1 MTVLQAR
8 QAKVFATTTYH
19 AEQGPTCSCDS
30 IITKKSCVNN
40 FRPRFKSTTICTKL
54 DLNITE
60 KFVTNVITIIN
71 VDLEYLLVFLYQ
83 IYSPVL
89 TFYSIYLMLNKLYD
103 LPYLYLFHYIY
114 QSQNCSNFVKC
125 VTTISKFKTSFLF
138 IKFEWKIRFYA
149 EKNSLR
155 LQRIGEP

>member
-1 MTVLQAR
+1 M
-8 QAKVFATTTYH
+8 
-19 AEQGPTCSCDS
+19 S
-30 IITKKSCVNN
+30 IIFDYDLSQQ
-40 FRPRFKSTTICTKL
+40 RYAPKL

-83 IYSPVL
+83 IYFPVL

-114 QSQNCSNFVKC
+114 QSQNCNNFVKC

-138 IKFEWKIRFYA
+138 IKFE
-149 EKNSLR
+149 
-155 LQRIGEP
+155 

>member
-1 MTVLQAR
+1 MLSKVLHVAVTASLPR
-8 QAKVFATTTYH
+8 RAV
-19 AEQGPTCSCDS
+19 S
-30 IITKKSCVNN
+30 IIFDHDLSQQ
-40 FRPRFKSTTICTKL
+40 RYAPKL

-71 VDLEYLLVFLYQ
+71 VDLEYLLLFLYQ

-114 QSQNCSNFVKC
+114 RSQNCNNFVKC
-125 VTTISKFKTSFLF
+125 VKTISKFKNKLF
-138 IKFEWKIRFYA
+138 IYKD
-149 EKNSLR
+149 
-155 LQRIGEP
+155 